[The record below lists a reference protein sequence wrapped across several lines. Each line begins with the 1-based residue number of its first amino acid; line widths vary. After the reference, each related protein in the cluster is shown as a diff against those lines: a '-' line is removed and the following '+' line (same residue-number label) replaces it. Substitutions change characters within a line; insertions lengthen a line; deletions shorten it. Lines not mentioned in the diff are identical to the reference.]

1 MGRLPGAGDSAI
13 NEKEWFQMPVKVP
26 DSLPAVAALRLENV
40 FVMTNERASSQDI
53 RPLKVAIINLMPTK
67 EATETQL
74 LRLLANTPLQV
85 EAYFLHM
92 GSHESKN
99 TDRHHLDAFYITFN
113 DVLKNHMR
121 FDAMI
126 VTGAP
131 VEKIDYEDVDYWNEL
146 TRIMTWAD
154 ENVYSTMYICWA
166 ALAGLKWH
174 YGIEKQVLDKKIVGV
189 FPHKVLDR
197 RHPLVRC
204 FDDVF
209 YAPHSRY
216 GTVRREDVYAAKG
229 LRVLAES
236 EEAGVYLMCSIDGR
250 RVYVTGHCEYDRDT
264 LLREYQRDTAKGI
277 TDSFPCNYFPNDDPT
292 QTPMMLWRAHASL
305 LWANWLNY
313 LVYQNTPYDLETLK

>member
-1 MGRLPGAGDSAI
+1 
-13 NEKEWFQMPVKVP
+13 MPVKVP
-26 DSLPAVAALRLENV
+26 NKLPAVAALRLENV
-40 FVMTNERASSQDI
+40 FVMTDERAASQDI
-53 RPLKVAIINLMPTK
+53 RPLRVAVINLMPTK

-74 LRLLANTPLQV
+74 LRLLGNTPLQV
-85 EAYFLHM
+85 EVYFLHM

-99 TDRHHLDAFYITFN
+99 TDRQHLDMFYLTFD
-113 DVLKNHMR
+113 DVLRQGLR
-121 FDAMI
+121 FDAMV

-131 VEKIDYEDVDYWNEL
+131 VEKIDYEDVDYWGEL
-146 TRIMTWAD
+146 TRLMCWAD
-154 ENVYSTMYICWA
+154 KNVFSTMYICWA

-189 FPHKVLDR
+189 FPHRVLDA

-216 GTVRREDVYAAKG
+216 GTVCHEDVYAAKG

-250 RVYVTGHCEYDRDT
+250 QVYVTGHCEYDRDT
-264 LLREYQRDTAKGI
+264 LLHEYTRDIGKGI
-277 TDSFPCNYFPNDDPT
+277 TDAFPVNYFPDDDPSK
-292 QTPMMLWRAHASL
+292 TPRMLWRGHAGL

-313 LVYQNTPYDLETLK
+313 MVYQNTPYDLGELR

>member
-1 MGRLPGAGDSAI
+1 
-13 NEKEWFQMPVKVP
+13 MPVKVP
-26 DSLPAVAALRLENV
+26 DTLPAVAALKLENV
-40 FVMTNERASSQDI
+40 FVMTDKRAVAQDI

-74 LRLLANTPLQV
+74 LRLLSNTPLQV
-85 EAYFLHM
+85 EVSFLRM
-92 GSHESKN
+92 GSHESRN
-99 TDRHHLDAFYITFN
+99 TDKTHLDTFYITFD
-113 DVLKNHMR
+113 DVITRGMR

-131 VEKIDYEDVDYWNEL
+131 VEKIDYEQVDYWDEL
-146 TRIMTWAD
+146 TRLMSWAD
-154 ENVYSTMYICWA
+154 SHVYSTMYICWA

-174 YGIEKQVLDKKIVGV
+174 YGIEKHVLDKKIVGV
-189 FPHKVLDR
+189 FKHRTLDP
-197 RHPLVRC
+197 RHPLVRG

-216 GTVRREDVYAAKG
+216 GTVCRQDVYSAKG

-264 LLREYQRDTAKGI
+264 LLREYTRDIDKGI
-277 TDSFPCNYFPNDDPT
+277 TDSFPCNYFPCVDPS
-292 QTPMMLWRAHASL
+292 QTPMMLWRGHASL

-313 LVYQNTPYDLETLK
+313 LVYQNTPYDLSKLS

>member
-1 MGRLPGAGDSAI
+1 
-13 NEKEWFQMPVKVP
+13 MPVKVP
-26 DSLPAVAALRLENV
+26 DTLPAVAALKLENV
-40 FVMTNERASSQDI
+40 FMMTDKRAVSQDI

-74 LRLLANTPLQV
+74 LRLLSNTPLQV
-85 EAYFLHM
+85 DVFFLRM
-92 GSHESKN
+92 GSHESRN
-99 TDRHHLDAFYITFN
+99 TDKTHLDTFYITFD
-113 DVLKNHMR
+113 DVIARGMR

-131 VEKIDYEDVDYWNEL
+131 VEKIEYEQVDYWDEL
-146 TRIMTWAD
+146 TRLMSWAD
-154 ENVYSTMYICWA
+154 KHVYSTMYICWA

-174 YGIEKQVLDKKIVGV
+174 YGIEKHVLDKKIVGV
-189 FPHKVLDR
+189 FKHKTLDA
-197 RHPLVRC
+197 RHPLVRG
-204 FDDVF
+204 FDDEF

-216 GTVRREDVYAAKG
+216 GTVLKEDVYAAKG

-264 LLREYQRDTAKGI
+264 LLREYTRDIGKGI
-277 TDSFPCNYFPNDDPT
+277 TDSFPCNYFPEDDPT
-292 QTPMMLWRAHASL
+292 KPPVMLWRGHASL

-313 LVYQNTPYDLETLK
+313 LVYQNTPYDLEKLS